1 MRWYWDATLGK
12 ALSGWNWKL
21 HHLW

>member
-1 MRWYWDATLGK
+1 MRWYWDATVGK

>member
-1 MRWYWDATLGK
+1 MGWYWDATIGK
-12 ALSGWNWKL
+12 ALSGWRWKL